1 VKQATDLEMRR
12 VFGEARQGVTPSPAD
27 RLRISSALQARLGE
41 NVLDPTEEP
50 GVPPSVPGPLQ
61 THAERSLPALARQRG
76 HWVGSLVCTG
86 VIMGAL
92 GLVVG
97 YSLGRHAAGSVPGEM
112 SAALSPAALSPAALS
127 PAAPA
132 PPGPGLLDGPERR
145 LALPGAD
152 APSASNRADDVSATP
167 AGSRAVRSHAP
178 RQNGTRGRAEL
189 PRGTAAPQLGF
200 AEAVERLRRANRAL
214 RQGRASLA
222 LIQLAELDRL
232 AGETLREEREVTRI
246 LASCAVGD
254 EAGARQMA
262 RQLMEAAG
270 SSIYA
275 RRIEA
280 SCAGERPR

>member
-27 RLRISSALQARLGE
+27 RLRISSALQARLGA
-41 NVLDPTEEP
+41 NVLDLAE
-50 GVPPSVPGPLQ
+50 GVPPSLPGPLQ
-61 THAERSLPALARQRG
+61 AGAERSLPALSRQRG

-97 YSLGRHAAGSVPGEM
+97 YSLGRRAAGSVPREM
-112 SAALSPAALSPAALS
+112 AGAASGALSPVVPAT
-127 PAAPA
+127 
-132 PPGPGLLDGPERR
+132 PGPELLEGAERR
-145 LALPGAD
+145 LALPVPD

-167 AGSRAVRSHAP
+167 APGRAMPPPAP
-178 RQNGTRGRAEL
+178 RQRVTSHERAEL
-189 PRGTAAPQLGF
+189 PPGTAAAQLGF

-254 EAGARQMA
+254 EAGARQAA
-262 RQLMEAAG
+262 RELMESGG

-275 RRIEA
+275 RRIEG
-280 SCAGERPR
+280 SCAGDRPRLR